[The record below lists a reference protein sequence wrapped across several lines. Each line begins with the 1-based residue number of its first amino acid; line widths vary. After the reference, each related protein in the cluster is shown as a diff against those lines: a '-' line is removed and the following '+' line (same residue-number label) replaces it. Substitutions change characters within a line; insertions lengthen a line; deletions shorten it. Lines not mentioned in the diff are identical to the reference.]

1 MAPRQKA
8 DPEVVTA
15 LTAHTTFDEH
25 LVEQLATIGTAVNI
39 PEGWAIMME
48 STPAD
53 SAYVVLDGSVEIR
66 RHGRVVAHLG
76 PGDVFGEIALVNH
89 RLRNASAVAASPI
102 RALRLGEDAIAALL
116 ERDQTFADTLRSIA
130 EDRLSAE

>member
-1 MAPRQKA
+1 MAPQQKA